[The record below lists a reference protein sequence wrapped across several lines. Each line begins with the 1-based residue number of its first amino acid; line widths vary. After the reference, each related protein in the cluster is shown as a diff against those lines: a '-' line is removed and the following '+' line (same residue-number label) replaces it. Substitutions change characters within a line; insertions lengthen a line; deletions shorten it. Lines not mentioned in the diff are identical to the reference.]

1 MRAPRFFV
9 VYKYCHVDEEFFD
22 DVTDH
27 YLIVDALKKKGVVRW
42 AMTDELGR
50 VDIIF
55 EAPSLKIY
63 DPWSKKLVLQI
74 DPNGDIYGESE
85 DGMRAKAVEI
95 WVEDL
100 WGGGTGEGEEN
111 DGGPAGA
118 GEEGAEARSGGSGHL
133 IHDGGNSSGALLS
146 SGLQGRQGGK

>member
-1 MRAPRFFV
+1 MKAPRFFV
-9 VYKYCHVDEEFFD
+9 VYKHCHVDDEFFD

-27 YLIVDALKKKGVVRW
+27 YLIVDTMEKKGVVRW

-50 VDIIF
+50 IDIIF

-74 DPNGDIYGESE
+74 DSNGDIYGEDE

-100 WGGGTGEGEEN
+100 WGGESGESKEN
-111 DGGPAGA
+111 DGGVTRK
-118 GEEGAEARSGGSGHL
+118 GEERVKAHSG
-133 IHDGGNSSGALLS
+133 
-146 SGLQGRQGGK
+146 

>member
-1 MRAPRFFV
+1 MKAPRFFV
-9 VYKYCHVDEEFFD
+9 VYKHCHVDEEFFN

-27 YLIVDALKKKGVVRW
+27 YLIVDTMEKKGVVRW

-50 VDIIF
+50 IDIIF

-74 DPNGDIYGESE
+74 DSNGDIYGEDE

-100 WGGGTGEGEEN
+100 WGGESSEDKEN
-111 DGGPAGA
+111 DSGA
-118 GEEGAEARSGGSGHL
+118 SRKGEEGVKAHSG
-133 IHDGGNSSGALLS
+133 
-146 SGLQGRQGGK
+146 

>member
-1 MRAPRFFV
+1 MKAPRFFV
-9 VYKYCHVDEEFFD
+9 VYKHCHVDDEFFD

-27 YLIVDALKKKGVVRW
+27 YLIVDTMEKKGVVRW

-50 VDIIF
+50 IDIIF

-74 DPNGDIYGESE
+74 DSNGDIYGEDE

-100 WGGGTGEGEEN
+100 WGGESGEGEEN
-111 DGGPAGA
+111 DGGA
-118 GEEGAEARSGGSGHL
+118 SGRDKERAQVHSG
-133 IHDGGNSSGALLS
+133 
-146 SGLQGRQGGK
+146 

>member
-1 MRAPRFFV
+1 MKAPRFFV
-9 VYKYCHVDEEFFD
+9 VYKHCHVDDEFFD

-27 YLIVDALKKKGVVRW
+27 YLIVDTMEKKGVVRW

-50 VDIIF
+50 IDIIF

-74 DPNGDIYGESE
+74 DSNGDIYGEDE

-100 WGGGTGEGEEN
+100 WGGESGEGEEN
-111 DGGPAGA
+111 DSGA
-118 GEEGAEARSGGSGHL
+118 SRKGEEGAKAHSG
-133 IHDGGNSSGALLS
+133 
-146 SGLQGRQGGK
+146 